1 MTLAMLDDAHR
12 ACIER
17 GEQPPA
23 PVNGFAIIDTGAN
36 ATCFDADA
44 AQRAGLLVVGA
55 THMTSASH
63 ASHRVLTFA
72 GKIVCPDLTID
83 LEAGM
88 GANLSAVDDKLVALL
103 GRDTLKSAILIYN
116 GPDGHFSLAT

>member
-1 MTLAMLDDAHR
+1 MTLAMLDDAQR

-36 ATCFDADA
+36 TTCFDADA
-44 AQRAGLLVVGA
+44 AQRAGLPMVGV

-63 ASHRVLTFA
+63 ADHQVPTFT
-72 GKIVCPDLTID
+72 GKIVCPTITID
-83 LEAGM
+83 VKAGM
-88 GANLSAVDDKLVALL
+88 GANLSPFGDKLVAVL
-103 GRDTLKSAILIYN
+103 GRDTLKAAILIYN